1 MKAWCKLTRASSDR
15 CPLTS
20 HVTTMQTAFQQI
32 LAELHKLHAQ
42 INLRLPAS
50 QRVMQQQLLDLGQI
64 QQRLKTLQIE
74 VVERSRTCLT
84 ASTYLTYLTMTQLT
98 NILIQDVTSLKHL
111 AEEYPIDPEGAI
123 ACLQSMPKH
132 SPDLLARLN
141 PAYETHKQFL
151 TNFLKKSSPLHK
163 IQPVFARHG

>member
-1 MKAWCKLTRASSDR
+1 MRIKRASSFQAIAAPPR
-15 CPLTS
+15 S
-20 HVTTMQTAFQQI
+20 HVTPMQTSFQQI

-42 INLRLPAS
+42 IHLWLPAS
-50 QRVMQQQLLDLGQI
+50 QRVVQQQLLRLGQI
-64 QQRLKTLQIE
+64 QHRLETLQVE

-84 ASTYLTYLTMTQLT
+84 ASTYLTYLTLTQLINT
-98 NILIQDVTSLKHL
+98 LIQDVTNLKHL

-123 ACLQSMPKH
+123 ACLHSMPKH

-151 TNFLKKSSPLHK
+151 TNFLKKTSPLHK
-163 IQPVFARHG
+163 TQPVFARHG